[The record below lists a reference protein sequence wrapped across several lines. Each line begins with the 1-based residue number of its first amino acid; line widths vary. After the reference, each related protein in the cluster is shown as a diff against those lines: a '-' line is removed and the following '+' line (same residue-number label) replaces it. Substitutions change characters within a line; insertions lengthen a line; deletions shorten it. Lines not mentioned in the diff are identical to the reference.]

1 MFLMKIFFFLFVLS
15 NSFHIYKYV
24 NLNNKNILKN
34 INIHFE
40 SKFNISF
47 FACLKFKPR
56 YKEGYS
62 DYEIVQLDFMTIEY
76 PRYYINHDLINRDS
90 TNDERIK
97 VTTRKNDNFYDKV
110 IFNSYINSFNEEKA
124 YSFNSINNIY
134 YDKNSLVY
142 VYSLHEKS
150 LLYPIYTYK
159 KYFSEED
166 NFILVTLEIK
176 SVQDKYNTIL
186 LVFNFN
192 MTKIKERDN
201 LKKLDL
207 ICEELI
213 KLKN

>member
-1 MFLMKIFFFLFVLS
+1 
-15 NSFHIYKYV
+15 
-24 NLNNKNILKN
+24 LNNKNILKN

-62 DYEIVQLDFMTIEY
+62 DYEIVQLDFITIEY

>member
-1 MFLMKIFFFLFVLS
+1 MKIFFFLFVFS

-24 NLNNKNILKN
+24 NLNNKIILKN
-34 INIHFE
+34 INRNFE

-62 DYEIVQLDFMTIEY
+62 DYEIVQLYFMTIEY

-110 IFNSYINSFNEEKA
+110 IFNSYINSFNEEKS

-134 YDKNSLVY
+134 YDKNALVY

-176 SVQDKYNTIL
+176 SIQDNYNTIL
-186 LVFNFN
+186 LIFNFN